1 MNEYQKMVRQ
11 EGKDFFEKVNADFQK
26 DKEEFGGQADSPNL
40 PKWLDR
46 TKKLFDHLDGIKKD
60 WNRTDA
66 ELVNQNSRNSVPYG
80 DPKESAYFAYYKDLL
95 RELKRLQKTRT
106 RT

>member
-1 MNEYQKMVRQ
+1 MNDYRKMVRQ
-11 EGKDFFEKVNADFQK
+11 GGKEFFEKIDAEFQK
-26 DKEEFGGQADSPNL
+26 DEEEFGGKTDSPNL
-40 PKWLDR
+40 SKWLDR
-46 TKKLFDHLDGIKKD
+46 TRKLFDHLDGIKTG

-95 RELKRLQKTRT
+95 RELKRLQKTRA